1 MKKLSAD
8 RQGLKEAAA
17 IIHAGGLIAFPTE
30 TFYGLAADP
39 FNEKA
44 LRKLFAAK
52 KRPLNKAILLL
63 VANRAQLLQLVQ
75 QVPAVYEKLMGRFW
89 PGPLT
94 LIFQAKPHLPALLT
108 AGTGTVGLRM
118 SSHPLATRLIQ
129 EVGGPIT
136 ATSANITNMPAV
148 NDVDGVLS
156 QLACV
161 IEGVLDGGKTTGTGN
176 STIVSVHNGKAE
188 TVREGVLPTSA
199 IRKALDSAV

>member
-1 MKKLSAD
+1 MKKLPAD

-17 IIHAGGLIAFPTE
+17 IIHAGGLVAFPTE
-30 TFYGLAADP
+30 TYYGLAADP

-44 LRKLFAAK
+44 LRRLFAAK
-52 KRPLNKAILLL
+52 KRPVHKAILLL
-63 VANRAQLLQLVQ
+63 VANRRQLLQLVQ
-75 QVPAVYEKLMGRFW
+75 QVPAVYEKLMERFW

-148 NDVDGVLS
+148 NSVDGVLW

-161 IEGVLDGGKTTGTGN
+161 IEGVLDGGETPGVGS
-176 STIVSVHNGKAE
+176 STIVNVHNGEAE
-188 TVREGVLPTSA
+188 TVREGVLSSSA
-199 IRKALDSAV
+199 IRKALDSAR